1 MPTTTP
7 PPCFLA
13 DGLPSEHRVLCR
25 QYAAVQ
31 ERCSGLI
38 AQQQADIAHLQGQ
51 VVRLRAALIVRD
63 TALAMLEAA
72 APAKDPEA
80 LWLARTRMGRQV
92 PVRWMRGLGVNSDLS
107 PIYPASQRR

>member
-1 MPTTTP
+1 MPNTTP
-7 PPCFLA
+7 PHCFLA

-38 AQQQADIAHLQGQ
+38 AQQQADIERLQGE
-51 VVRLRAALIVRD
+51 VIRLRAALIVRD
-63 TALAMLEAA
+63 TALAMLEGA

-80 LWLARTRMGRQV
+80 LWLARARVGRQM
-92 PVRWMRGLGVNSDLS
+92 PVRWMLQWARLLT
-107 PIYPASQRR
+107 